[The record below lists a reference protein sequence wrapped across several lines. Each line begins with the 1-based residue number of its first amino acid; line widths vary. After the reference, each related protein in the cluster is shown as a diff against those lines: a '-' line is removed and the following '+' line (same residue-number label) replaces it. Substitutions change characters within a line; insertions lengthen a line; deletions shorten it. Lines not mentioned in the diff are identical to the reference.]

1 MIVVIIWV
9 YRPDLINL
17 RSDSL
22 MKDEEV
28 DEIREVSRDVM
39 CWLCD
44 VPMLKASNCFSE
56 DSQYKC

>member
-1 MIVVIIWV
+1 M
-9 YRPDLINL
+9 YRPDLNNL

-22 MKDEEV
+22 MKGEEV

-39 CWLCD
+39 CWLCE
-44 VPMLKASNCFSE
+44 VLMLKASNCFSE